1 MNYLYFDVECC
12 DGTNICSFGYIITDE
27 NFNILKKEDIIINP
41 EKGFRLGKD
50 KFNQRINLAYS
61 EDVFK
66 KSPNFE
72 YYYQTIKDLLKSDN
86 MVLLGH
92 SISSDIK
99 YLKIACERYGLEKID
114 LSVYDT
120 QKFYYIYNGKY
131 PIRGLSKIVAD
142 LSIDTGSL
150 SEHKSCDDAQMSML
164 VTKEICKRLNV
175 TLQELLIMCEDATEN
190 GQEKE
195 LTKKQYLKRVKRIA
209 ENYPDRWDKE
219 TISFS
224 DEIKETDYKQ
234 QIKLVRKIFKS
245 GYNYSGKKS
254 ECDYILVENKKIK
267 NNCENIKEITIE
279 ELTKMF
285 NNKLNNVEKD
295 KKQYNLMNQAF
306 LESLQKKGITYEE
319 YVKNLK

>member
-1 MNYLYFDVECC
+1 MNYLYFDIECC
-12 DGTNICSFGYIITDE
+12 DGNHMCSFGYVITNE
-27 NFNILKKEDIIINP
+27 NFEILKKEDIVINP
-41 EKGFRLGKD
+41 EKKFGLGRD
-50 KFNQRINLAYS
+50 RFNPRISLAYS

-66 KSPNFE
+66 KSPNFK

-114 LSVYDT
+114 LNVYDT
-120 QKFYYIYNGKY
+120 QKFYYRYDNKY
-131 PIRGLSKIVAD
+131 PSRGLENILLD

-175 TLQELLIMCEDATEN
+175 TLQELLIMCEDAIEN

-195 LTKKQYLKRVKRIA
+195 LTKKQYDLM
-209 ENYPDRWDKE
+209 
-219 TISFS
+219 
-224 DEIKETDYKQ
+224 KQ
-234 QIKLVRKIFKS
+234 AI
-245 GYNYSGKKS
+245 
-254 ECDYILVENKKIK
+254 
-267 NNCENIKEITIE
+267 
-279 ELTKMF
+279 
-285 NNKLNNVEKD
+285 
-295 KKQYNLMNQAF
+295 